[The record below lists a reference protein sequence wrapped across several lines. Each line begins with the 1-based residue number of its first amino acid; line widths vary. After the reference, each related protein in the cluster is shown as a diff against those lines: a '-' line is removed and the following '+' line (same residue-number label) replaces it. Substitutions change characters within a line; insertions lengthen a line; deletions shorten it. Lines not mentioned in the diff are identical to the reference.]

1 MKTLNYCMA
10 VFFGLIGLICI
21 IVAIISKQW
30 CLLMVAAICFILYYV
45 AWQDYKDELR
55 RDEGERKIRKF
66 INHKF
71 RTPRKTNRPNP
82 KNVNPY
88 DSKGYKRTK

>member
-1 MKTLNYCMA
+1 MSL
-10 VFFGLIGLICI
+10 FFGITGVFCT
-21 IVAIISKQW
+21 
-30 CLLMVAAICFILYYV
+30 VAAIYYKAWYLLFLSGICFILYCV

-66 INHKF
+66 IDHKF